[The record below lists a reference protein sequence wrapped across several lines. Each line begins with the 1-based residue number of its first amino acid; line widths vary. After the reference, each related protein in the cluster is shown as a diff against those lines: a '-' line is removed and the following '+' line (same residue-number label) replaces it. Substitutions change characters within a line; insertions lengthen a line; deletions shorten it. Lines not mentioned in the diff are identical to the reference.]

1 MRKRFID
8 RPYDKTA
15 LPDPDWLGIEHLA
28 DVEVTSEDPT
38 RPIENALLPD
48 RVSGWR
54 AGMPGEQVIRLL
66 FNRPT
71 TIKRIR
77 LQFAEA
83 VLQRTQEYTLR
94 WSAIGPQSFRH
105 IVRQQWNFSPQGST
119 SETEDHDVDLMAAV
133 MLELNIIPDI
143 TGAPA
148 TASLIQ
154 WRIG

>member
-1 MRKRFID
+1 MRKHFID
-8 RPYDKTA
+8 QPYSKIA
-15 LPDPDWLGIEHLA
+15 LPDPDWLAIESLA

-48 RVSGWR
+48 RPSGWR
-54 AGMPGEQVIRLL
+54 AGMPGEQIIRLL
-66 FNRPT
+66 FSRPT

-77 LQFAEA
+77 LRFTES

-94 WSAIGPQSFRH
+94 WSASGPQSVRN

-119 SETEDHDVDLMAAV
+119 TEIEDHYVELFGAT
-133 MLELNIIPDI
+133 MLELDIIPDV
-143 TGAPA
+143 TGIPA
-148 TASLIQ
+148 TASLVQ